1 VFLAR
6 LDTQNVGYI
15 TQSEFIQRFW
25 SAYTYD
31 DVFGDEA
38 ENLNDPAAL
47 NSVQL
52 PTVQTMSSHNIIA
65 ANQRMKSQL
74 DQKV

>member
-1 VFLAR
+1 MPELQQALIRFDLGLTNKQTKVFLAR
-6 LDTQNVGYI
+6 LDSQNVGYI

-38 ENLNDPAAL
+38 NTNDP
-47 NSVQL
+47 NSL
-52 PTVQTMSSHNIIA
+52 SNI
-65 ANQRMKSQL
+65 
-74 DQKV
+74 